1 MRPLRSPHA
10 DDESPA
16 PGGDPSLF
24 ADLIARC
31 RVQEDALAALAH
43 DAAAILARHEAAAR
57 DAADGI
63 LIEARIEAARL
74 LTEARREVSALS
86 AQAELLRQAQREAA
100 QALQQTRRALDGA
113 LGIANVREIP
123 PAPVLLATHGTT
135 HAALVAPPALRPRS
149 GVPAGLLPPRRSTG
163 GTRIVL
169 PSTLT
174 RQFWVAAGAAAA
186 VALLAAAFITMLP
199 AGEPSRGPI
208 ASGRAP
214 AGPGEAAA
222 PAEPTGRPTVAAAAA
237 GATRAKPRT
246 AGARV
251 PARQGRAAREGGEK
265 GASTAAAVKRAPS
278 RRTPD
283 AAPDAAPAGTAATT
297 GTASP
302 ARAVGTPVS
311 LETPPARPDASG
323 GSTAEE
329 QILAADRQWFD
340 AYYRGDQAAMGR
352 LTTTG
357 FALADARGAAQKAR
371 PGSPPHRVLQDVRV
385 DVHGDG
391 AVLSGR
397 MIERGGEGREHESFL
412 SEVWVRR
419 EGRWRLL
426 GVRLASRDEV
436 RQAAEALAPK

>member
-1 MRPLRSPHA
+1 MRPLHSPHV

-16 PGGDPSLF
+16 SGGDPSLF

-43 DAAAILARHEAAAR
+43 DAAAILARHESAAR

-113 LGIANVREIP
+113 LGIAGVREIP
-123 PAPVLLATHGTT
+123 PAPVLVTT
-135 HAALVAPPALRPRS
+135 HSALVAPRALPPRS
-149 GVPAGLLPPRRSTG
+149 GAPAGLLPPRRSTA

-174 RQFWVAAGAAAA
+174 RQLWVAAGSAAA

-199 AGEPSRGPI
+199 TGEPSREPI

-214 AGPGEAAA
+214 AGHGEAAA
-222 PAEPTGRPTVAAAAA
+222 PAEPTGRPLAAAAAA

-251 PARQGRAAREGGEK
+251 PASQGRAAREAGEK
-265 GASTAAAVKRAPS
+265 GTPTAAAAVKRSRSGRAP
-278 RRTPD
+278 
-283 AAPDAAPAGTAATT
+283 AAAAEAGTAATT

-311 LETPPARPDASG
+311 LEAPPARPDASG
-323 GSTAEE
+323 GSTAEA

-357 FALADARGAAQKAR
+357 FAMADARGAAQKAP

-426 GVRLASRDEV
+426 GVRLASGDEV